1 MGEKELLIQDSDAC
15 VSFEANAKKSFQHF
29 VDLFYEVFYLLYKDY
44 NSTNRFDRTSK
55 KVYIHWFFMI
65 LYFLQL
71 LSLTFPC
78 SQIEDYQKYE
88 WFFTLA
94 AICRIDY
101 LFVILGIGLVFYS
114 IALFIVMMPA
124 FSLGI
129 IYYELITGKR
139 VKEAN
144 YRYTLV
150 WPLKLTNEHLYISLF
165 SIFALVFEVSL
176 NNK

>member
-1 MGEKELLIQDSDAC
+1 MEVEELLIQDSVAGA
-15 VSFEANAKKSFQHF
+15 SIETKIQKTFRHF

-44 NSTNRFDRTSK
+44 NSTDRFDRTSK
-55 KVYIHWFFMI
+55 KVYIHCFFMI
-65 LYFLQL
+65 LYLLQL

-78 SQIEDYQKYE
+78 IQIKDHQKYD
-88 WFFTLA
+88 WFFSLT

-101 LFVILGIGLVFYS
+101 LFVILGIGLVFYAV
-114 IALFIVMMPA
+114 ALFIVLVPA
-124 FSLGI
+124 LSI
-129 IYYELITGKR
+129 AIMYYELLTGKR

-165 SIFALVFEVSL
+165 SIFAVVFEVSVF
-176 NNK
+176 NK